1 MHILTENRNES
12 DSDPYY
18 IYHHPPP
25 TGLRWNAIDI
35 CAFLNQ
41 RERLFFCPYLKNR
54 NIMRILKFGGSS
66 IANPERIKNV
76 IGIVKQYYSTSHNLV
91 LVVSAQGGITDQ
103 LVKLC
108 ELIPIDKVGCESLI
122 LEIEQRHLTTIKE
135 LLPMVQQPS
144 VMAEVMSICNELS
157 GIAKGASLVG
167 ELTLRTRDLI
177 LSFGE
182 RLSAFVIAHA
192 LKAEIGEA
200 LFVDARNIIRT
211 DANFGYAKV
220 DFEISDTQIR
230 DFFSENKGL
239 CVVTGFIA
247 STAQKQTTTLGRSG
261 SDYTASILGAA
272 LRAEAI
278 EIWTDVDGVM
288 TADPRF
294 VKEAQSIAQLSY
306 NEAMEITH
314 FGAKVIFPATMQ
326 PAMAREIPILVKNTF
341 NPTHPGTLICKESG
355 KGIGFIKG
363 ISSLKDICLINL
375 EGSGMVGVAGVSARM
390 FRVLAQHQISVILI
404 SQASSEHSIC
414 IGIMQDEA
422 ENACQLLK
430 KTFADEL
437 HAGLISDIYY
447 EGELAVIAVVGENM
461 RKMPGVS
468 ARVFGPLGRNGI
480 NVKAISQGSSELN
493 ISVVIRQKDLK
504 KALRV
509 LHQSLFNYELLQMH
523 LYLAGTGVIGSKL
536 LQMIESQQ
544 QTLIDQKILLKIT
557 GICNSRKM
565 VLSEE
570 KLDISD
576 WKSMLDSSSI
586 ASDLRLL
593 TDSIINQNLE
603 NSIFIDV
610 TASDEPV
617 KFYNE
622 LLSNNIAIVTANK
635 RANTQS
641 MHEYER
647 LHGSAKKRNTPFHY
661 ETNVGAGLP
670 VINVLQSLINS
681 GDQVN
686 KIEAVLSGTMNYLLS
701 EYDGQQKFSELV
713 QFAKDNSYS
722 EPDPR
727 DDLSGT
733 DVARKCLIL
742 ARECGWKIE
751 ESDIEVEPLMSAEC
765 AEAKDIPGFFAEL
778 KKYDQPFHHRFEE
791 AKANGKR
798 LRYVAVIEGGKAKVS
813 VMEVAE
819 DHAFYSL
826 RGTENCI
833 SLTTRYYQQY
843 PMVIKGPGAGVNV
856 TSAGVLA
863 DIVRIAEGLKR

>member
-1 MHILTENRNES
+1 
-12 DSDPYY
+12 
-18 IYHHPPP
+18 
-25 TGLRWNAIDI
+25 
-35 CAFLNQ
+35 
-41 RERLFFCPYLKNR
+41 
-54 NIMRILKFGGSS
+54 MRILKFGGSS
-66 IANPERIKNV
+66 ISTPERIKNV
-76 IGIVKQYYSTSHNLV
+76 IDIVKQYHSSYNDIA
-91 LVVSAQGGITDQ
+91 LVVSAQGGVTDQ

-108 ELIPIDKVGCESLI
+108 ASIPTDKVSCESNI
-122 LEIEQRHLTTIKE
+122 LEIEQRHLNSIKD
-135 LLPMVQQPS
+135 LLPMAQQPS
-144 VMAEVMSICNELS
+144 AMAEVMAICNELA

-182 RLSAFVIAHA
+182 RLSAFVITHA
-192 LKAEIGEA
+192 LKSEINTA
-200 LFVDARNIIRT
+200 NYTDARNLIKT
-211 DANFGYAKV
+211 DSNFGYAKV
-220 DFEISDTQIR
+220 DFELSNRLIQEY
-230 DFFSENKGL
+230 FAANKGL
-239 CVVTGFIA
+239 NVVTGFIG
-247 STAQKQTTTLGRSG
+247 STSQGQTTTLGRSG

-272 LRAEAI
+272 LKADAI

-294 VKEAQSIAQLSY
+294 VKEAQSIEQLSY

-326 PAMAREIPILVKNTF
+326 PAMAKEIPILVKNTF
-341 NPTHPGTLICKESG
+341 NPSHKGTLICSESG
-355 KGIGFIKG
+355 KGTGFIKG
-363 ISSLKDICLINL
+363 ISSLRDICLINI

-414 IGIMQDEA
+414 IGLLQEEA
-422 ENACQLLK
+422 EQACHLLR
-430 KTFADEL
+430 KTFSEEL
-437 HAGLISDIYY
+437 HAGLISDIFY
-447 EGELAVIAVVGENM
+447 EGELAVVAVVGENM

-480 NVKAISQGSSELN
+480 NVKAICQGSSELN
-493 ISVVIRQKDLK
+493 ISIVIEQKNLQ

-509 LHQSLFNYELLQMH
+509 LHQSLFNYELLQLH
-523 LYLAGTGVIGSKL
+523 LYIIGTGVIGSKL
-536 LQMIESQQ
+536 LEMIENQKES
-544 QTLIDQKILLKIT
+544 LSEQKILLKIC

-565 VLSEE
+565 IVSED
-570 KLDISD
+570 DITISK
-576 WKSMLDSSSI
+576 WKESLENDSQK
-586 ASDLRLL
+586 SDLRQL
-593 TDSIINQNLE
+593 TECIISQNLE

-617 KFYNE
+617 KHYSD

-635 RANTQS
+635 RANTQN
-641 MHEYER
+641 MLQYNL
-647 LHGSAKKRNTPFHY
+647 LHAAAKKRNTAFHY

-701 EYDGQQKFSELV
+701 EYDGQKPFSELV
-713 QFAKDNSYS
+713 QYAKDNSYS

-742 ARECGWKIE
+742 ARECGWAIE
-751 ESDIEVEPLMSAEC
+751 ESDIEVEPLMSPESA
-765 AEAKDIPGFFAEL
+765 AAKDIPAFFAEL
-778 KKYDQPFHHRFEE
+778 KNYDQPFHQRFEA
-791 AKANGKR
+791 AKAKGKR
-798 LRYVAVIEGGKAKVS
+798 LRYVAKIEGGKAIVS
-813 VMEVAE
+813 VMEV
-819 DHAFYSL
+819 DDTHAFYSL

-833 SLTTRYYQQY
+833 SLTTKYYQQY

-863 DIVRIAEGLKR
+863 DIVRIAEGLKH

>member
-1 MHILTENRNES
+1 M
-12 DSDPYY
+12 
-18 IYHHPPP
+18 
-25 TGLRWNAIDI
+25 
-35 CAFLNQ
+35 Q
-41 RERLFFCPYLKNR
+41 V
-54 NIMRILKFGGSS
+54 LKFGGSS

-76 IGIVKQYYSTSHNLV
+76 IDIVKQHHIHPKEIT
-91 LVVSAQGGITDQ
+91 LVVSAMGGVTDQ

-108 ELIPIDKVGCESLI
+108 ESIPMDKVSCESII
-122 LEIEQRHLTTIKE
+122 LEIEQRHLTVIKD
-135 LLPMVQQPS
+135 LLLMAQQPS
-144 VMAEVMSICNELS
+144 AMAEVMAVCNELS

-182 RLSAFVIAHA
+182 RLSAFVVTHA
-192 LKAEIGEA
+192 LKSE
-200 LFVDARNIIRT
+200 FPDVNYTDARALIKT
-211 DANFGYAKV
+211 DGNFGYAKV
-220 DFEISDTQIR
+220 DFELSNRLIQEYYSI
-230 DFFSENKGL
+230 NKGL
-239 CVVTGFIA
+239 NVVTGFIG
-247 STAQKQTTTLGRSG
+247 STSNGQTTTLGRSG

-272 LRAEAI
+272 LKADAI

-294 VKEAQSIAQLSY
+294 VKEAQSIDQLSY

-326 PAMAREIPILVKNTF
+326 PAMANEIPIRVKNSF
-341 NPTHPGTLICKESG
+341 NPAHKGTLICKDSG
-355 KGIGFIKG
+355 KGTGFIKG
-363 ISSLKDICLINL
+363 ISSLRDICLINI

-414 IGIMQDEA
+414 IGLMQQEA
-422 ENACQLLK
+422 EQAVHLLR
-430 KTFADEL
+430 KTFTEEL
-437 HAGLISDIYY
+437 QAGLISDIYY
-447 EGELAVIAVVGENM
+447 EGGLAVVAVVGENM

-493 ISVVIRQKDLK
+493 ISMVISQKDLK

-509 LHQSLFNYELLQMH
+509 LHQSLFNYELLQLH
-523 LYLAGTGVIGSKL
+523 LYIVGTGVIGSKL
-536 LQMIESQQ
+536 LEMIENQKRS
-544 QTLIDQKILLKIT
+544 LSEQKILLKIC

-565 VLSEE
+565 MVGEE
-570 KLDISD
+570 DIAIANWRNALETNSQ
-576 WKSMLDSSSI
+576 KSNLQE
-586 ASDLRLL
+586 L
-593 TDSIINQNLE
+593 TDNIILQNLE
-603 NSIFIDV
+603 NSVFIDV

-617 KFYNE
+617 KYYNQ

-635 RANTQS
+635 RANTQNMS
-641 MHEYER
+641 EYNL
-647 LHGSAKKRNTPFHY
+647 LHASAKKRNTPFHY

-686 KIEAVLSGTMNYLLS
+686 RIEAVLSGTMNYLLS
-701 EYDGQQKFSELV
+701 EYDGQKPFSELV
-713 QFAKDNSYS
+713 QFAKENSYS

-727 DDLSGT
+727 DDLSGM

-742 ARECGWKIE
+742 ARECGWGIE
-751 ESDIEVEPLMSAEC
+751 ESDIEVEPLMTQEC
-765 AEAKDIPGFFAEL
+765 ANAKDVAAFFVEL
-778 KKYDQPFHHRFEE
+778 KNYDKPFHKRFES
-791 AKANGKR
+791 AKSKGLR
-798 LRYVAVIEGGKAKVS
+798 LRYVAKIEGGKAKVS
-813 VMEVAE
+813 VMEV
-819 DHAFYSL
+819 DDTHAFYSL

-833 SLTTRYYQQY
+833 SLTTNYYQQY
-843 PMVIKGPGAGVNV
+843 PLVVKGPGAGVNV

-863 DIVRIAEGLKR
+863 DIVRIAEGLKH